1 MIKGVECNRKIYPCI
16 LVDDELHDFYV
27 FRRVLICLSVS
38 QFAEFQGVYDKDND
52 EFDYMLHLG
61 IKHALNL
68 NCFAYHCDKDG
79 RLMCIFSPKA

>member
-1 MIKGVECNRKIYPCI
+1 M
-16 LVDDELHDFYV
+16 
-27 FRRVLICLSVS
+27 S
-38 QFAEFQGVYDKDND
+38 QFAEFNGVSDKDKD
-52 EFDYMLHLG
+52 EFDYMIHLG